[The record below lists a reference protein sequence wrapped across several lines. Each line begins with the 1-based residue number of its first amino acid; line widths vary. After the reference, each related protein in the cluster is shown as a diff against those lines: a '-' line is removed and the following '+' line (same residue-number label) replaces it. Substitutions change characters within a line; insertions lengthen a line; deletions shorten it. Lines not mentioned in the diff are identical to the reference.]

1 MQHTQLATASPTQRR
16 FDLTS
21 LRHAV
26 MRHAGRLEPL
36 AYAAFAAVCTLVT
49 AAVFFTSMKQQVS
62 MLYSAL
68 PNDEITHRLRELG
81 PWSAPLDDVFIHF
94 DFARSAARGYPFE
107 WSETNGYSSGGTSL
121 LYPLVLAIGYWAGFR
136 QLWLMLW
143 AGIVACTCVF
153 GLLLAGRRLFRNL
166 PAWTSYGLPPVLLG
180 VGALDWTFYSG
191 MEVALLMGVWSLAL
205 IAWDDLLEKLG
216 PGSAADRW
224 RPWRA
229 AVLLGL
235 AGSVIVA
242 TRPEGV
248 TAVAAFVLG
257 ATAATLLKLGL
268 RTATKVAAASCLPPL
283 LILLMQSAMNRWLTG
298 DSAAAGALAKLELHH
313 PFMTTDEILGAWW
326 FHLKYQVFRITEYH
340 LSDDGLHGW
349 IVWGL
354 AAVALVPR
362 ATRRYA
368 LLLWSSAAA
377 WVLLVALNGQ
387 VRWQNERYTMPALAW
402 LLLSSALGLGVLL
415 SASYGRTRTGR
426 ALRVFSVGSA
436 LTAVSFFALHQ
447 HQRFVEQVW
456 FFGRASRNILEQ
468 HVRVG
473 LKLRYQLVPTPHR
486 VMVGDA
492 GAIPYASD
500 LPALDII
507 GLGGYHALPFARAA
521 RLGVPAALELV
532 ERVPSQQRPDLMA
545 LYPSWWGELP
555 LWFGRRITE
564 VTVHGNV
571 ICGGP
576 SKVLYAPDWRPM
588 DFSAKPFLLRPG
600 ERIVDALD
608 FADLVSEREHSHHL
622 SRPRV
627 GHVHMKLLDH
637 PRMTGVT
644 VWDAGRE
651 LGPDVT
657 ERFRLRGFEPGRP
670 ARLLIRAAPSQPTAF
685 SVIINDHPAGTVTM
699 QARDTWQEQVVTLAG
714 DRVESSLDVRI
725 EGKGSSRILHH
736 LWAVQSQ

>member
-1 MQHTQLATASPTQRR
+1 MQHTEMATTSPAERR
-16 FDLTS
+16 FDLTAF
-21 LRHAV
+21 RRAAT
-26 MRHAGRLEPL
+26 RHAGRIEPL
-36 AYAAFAAVCTLVT
+36 AYAVFAAVCTLVT
-49 AAVFFTSMKQQVS
+49 AAMFFTSMRQQLL

-68 PNDEITHRLRELG
+68 PDDDITHRLRELG

-121 LYPLVLAIGYWAGFR
+121 LYPLVLAVGYWAGFR

-153 GLLLAGRRLFRNL
+153 GLLLAARRLFRNL
-166 PAWTSYGLPPVLLG
+166 PVWTSYCLPPVVLS
-180 VGALDWTFYSG
+180 VGALDWTLYSG
-191 MEVALLMGVWSLAL
+191 MEVSLLMGVWSLAL
-205 IAWDDLLEKLG
+205 IAWDDLLETLEA
-216 PGSAADRW
+216 GSARA
-224 RPWRA
+224 RPRLWRA
-229 AVLLGL
+229 AVVLGL
-235 AGSVIVA
+235 AGAIIVL

-257 ATAATLLKLGL
+257 AGAATLLKLGL
-268 RTATKVAAASCLPPL
+268 PTAIGVAAASALPPTL
-283 LILLMQSAMNRWLTG
+283 VVLAQSAANQWLTG

-313 PFMTTDEILGAWW
+313 PFMTTQEVLGAWW

-340 LSDDGLHGW
+340 LSDDARHGW

-362 ATRRYA
+362 TTRRYA

-387 VRWQNERYTMPALAW
+387 VRWQNERYSMPALAW
-402 LLLSSALGLGVLL
+402 LLLSAALGLGVLL
-415 SASYGRTRTGR
+415 STAYGRSRTAR
-426 ALRVFSVGSA
+426 TLRVCSVAGA
-436 LTAVSFFALHQ
+436 LAAVVLFALHQ
-447 HQRFVEQVW
+447 RQRFVEQVW

-473 LKLRYQLVPTPHR
+473 LKLRHQLEPTPQR

-500 LPALDII
+500 LPALDLI
-507 GLGGYHALPFARAA
+507 GLGGYHALPFARAT
-521 RLGVPAALELV
+521 RLGLPAALELI
-532 ERVPSQQRPDLMA
+532 ERIPSQRRPDLMA
-545 LYPSWWGELP
+545 LYPSWWGALP

-576 SKVLYAPDWRPM
+576 SKVLYAPDWRPL
-588 DFSAKPFLLRPG
+588 DLSAKPFFLRPG

-608 FADLVSEREHSHHL
+608 FADLVSEREHSYRL

-627 GHVHMKLLDH
+627 GHVHMKLLDY
-637 PRMTGVT
+637 PQRPGVT
-644 VWDAGRE
+644 LWDAGRE
-651 LGPDVT
+651 LGPDVADS
-657 ERFRLRGFEPGRP
+657 FLLRGFEPGKP

-685 SVIINDHPAGTVTM
+685 SVIVNDVPAGVVAM
-699 QARDTWQEQVVTLAG
+699 QPRDAWQEVAVSLTGDQVRPNLH
-714 DRVESSLDVRI
+714 VRI
-725 EGKGSSRILHH
+725 EGSDGSRIVHH
-736 LWAVQSQ
+736 LWAVQPR